1 MIWYNSQ
8 SMKYRLELNSEVLE
22 RYAGESLIDSLVRRF
37 TYHDRNFWL
46 EKIAAGQV
54 RVSGQI
60 SEPERVLVTGD
71 IVQFAIDD
79 FTEPDLDINYQKIWE
94 NDNLILVSKP
104 ADLPVHSNRRFF
116 YQTMTSLLRR
126 DEKLP
131 EINPMHRLDRETSGL
146 MIYLKKPFVSRALR
160 REPGRIITA
169 KFYLALVNGIFEHE
183 SLTVDAPLREAA
195 CPPVYYQ
202 MIVAPD
208 GNPARTHFDRIAVGE
223 DCSLL
228 LARLET
234 GRKHQIRAH
243 LAHLGH
249 PVVGDKLYSHDGHC
263 FLKRCNDEMTK
274 ADLEEIGA
282 PHHLLHAWALALQ
295 LPEEGQRVFFSDCF
309 SESWQ
314 SRLKKFTTWREQAVQ
329 VVNRCI

>member
-1 MIWYNSQ
+1 
-8 SMKYRLELNSEVLE
+8 MKYRLELNSEVPE
-22 RYAGESLIDSLVRRF
+22 RFAGESLIDSLVRRF
-37 TYHDRNFWL
+37 TYHDRAYWL

-54 RVSGQI
+54 RVSGQVR
-60 SEPERVLVTGD
+60 EPECVLANGD
-71 IVQFAIDD
+71 VVQFAIDD
-79 FTEPDLDINYQKIWE
+79 FTEPDLDTAYQKIWE
-94 NDNLILVSKP
+94 NENLILVSKP

-126 DEKLP
+126 DENLP
-131 EINPMHRLDRETSGL
+131 QINPMHRLDRETSGL
-146 MIYLKKPFVSRALR
+146 MLYLKKPFSSRALR
-160 REPGRIITA
+160 RDPGRIIAA
-169 KFYLALVNGIFEHE
+169 KFYLALVNGKFAHE
-183 SLTVDAPLREAA
+183 SFSVDAPLREAA

-202 MIVAPD
+202 MIVASD
-208 GNPARTHFDRIAVGE
+208 GRPARTLFERVAVAE

-249 PVVGDKLYSHDGHC
+249 PVIGDKLYSNEGSC
-263 FLKRCNDEMTK
+263 FLKRCRDEMTQ

-282 PHHLLHAWALALQ
+282 PHQLLHAWALVLK
-295 LPEEGQRVFFSDCF
+295 LPEEGQRVFFSDNF

-314 SRLKKFTTWREQAVQ
+314 SRLKQFTTWREKAIQ
-329 VVNRCI
+329 VVNCYL